1 VKCKSCSLPVCL
13 KAASWSL
20 LLALFKFKRCRSSER
35 PVSHCFDTAV
45 SDAYGCVLISAVVQ
59 EYCNHDARLFKVCVV
74 GDAVHMHERASLPNL
89 CSGLYGSLAFDS
101 QKPYPTAEDFGMQ
114 PSTATTAATAVSN
127 GATDG
132 ISDDGTTANASQ
144 QQQHLQQQQPHLS
157 LETAHRAAQWLREA
171 FGLTLFG
178 FDLIVAC
185 ETGEVTVIDVNYF
198 PSFRDLSDFPAAL
211 RSHLHTVAV
220 AARSAE

>member
-1 VKCKSCSLPVCL
+1 MS
-13 KAASWSL
+13 AAL
-20 LLALFKFKRCRSSER
+20 
-35 PVSHCFDTAV
+35 
-45 SDAYGCVLISAVVQ
+45 Q

-89 CSGLYGSLAFDS
+89 CSGLHGSLTFDS
-101 QKPYPTAEDFGMQ
+101 QKPYPTAADFGMQ
-114 PSTATTAATAVSN
+114 PVPATTAANAGSN
-127 GATDG
+127 GTTDG
-132 ISDDGTTANASQ
+132 ATNDSTIANCGQ
-144 QQQHLQQQQPHLS
+144 QQQQQQPHLS
-157 LETAHRAAQWLREA
+157 LETAHRAAQRLREA

-211 RSHLHTVAV
+211 RSHLHTVAA
-220 AARSAE
+220 AARSTE